1 MSKDSP
7 INSAAHGVVS
17 PLAEAIRNAP
27 DIEARPDLILRLVD
41 LLFLCSDA
49 KPDTP
54 C

>member
-1 MSKDSP
+1 MV
-7 INSAAHGVVS
+7 NSETAESVT
-17 PLAEAIRNAP
+17 PLEVAIRNAQ

-41 LLFLCSDA
+41 LLFLLADD